1 MNEFWQRESVRH
13 IDHKFLSLRTEVCL
27 YVLQL
32 HHADRGPPPAH
43 AQLPRLVPAV
53 PGGVISPD
61 LVIVMAD
68 IHLPR
73 QVSP

>member
-1 MNEFWQRESVRH
+1 MKIASVVTSASPT
-13 IDHKFLSLRTEVCL
+13 LLRTEMCL

-32 HHADRGPPPAH
+32 DHADRGPPPAH